1 MANGSNKTGLLNFL
15 AREWSENAI
24 YAEKSKEHTL
34 FVTHGDNIAP
44 NSPPLM
50 AQLLHAQSWNFAAIK
65 RKRIPG
71 CSSMQIMLLKMDIS
85 TLL

>member
-15 AREWSENAI
+15 AREWSENVV
-24 YAEKSKEHTL
+24 YVSLSLMET
-34 FVTHGDNIAP
+34 IAP

-50 AQLLHAQSWNFAAIK
+50 VQLLHALSSNYAAIK
-65 RKRIPG
+65 RKLIPG